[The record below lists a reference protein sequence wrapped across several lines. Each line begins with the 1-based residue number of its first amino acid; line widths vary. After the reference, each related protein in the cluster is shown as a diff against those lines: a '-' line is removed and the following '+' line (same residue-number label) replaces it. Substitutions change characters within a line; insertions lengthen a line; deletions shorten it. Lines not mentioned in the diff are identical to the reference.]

1 MSKIRKIALL
11 LALFMPFNNTFSQ
24 SSESRDCIQFLYDAI
39 RSIVFPDMEEYMAQ
53 YTKQIMRD
61 SDNNIVDS
69 VGITHIDDVVIISF
83 NSEEYVGLSGDRDHR
98 RISRARTRLN
108 LLRIVE
114 ALDRDC
120 TVRYDLF
127 DSFIY
132 RYSIRLENGFGW
144 DAEYRI
150 KMDGN
155 GMRIIG
161 REINIVSPSQ

>member
-1 MSKIRKIALL
+1 
-11 LALFMPFNNTFSQ
+11 MPLNAFSQ

-39 RSIVFPDMEEYMAQ
+39 RSIVFLDMEEYMAQ
-53 YTKQIMRD
+53 YREQILQGAYDITDD
-61 SDNNIVDS
+61 SATVVVSYLN
-69 VGITHIDDVVIISF
+69 DVVIISF
-83 NSEEYVGLSGDRDHR
+83 NSEEYVGLRGHGDNR

-132 RYSIRLENGFGW
+132 RYSVRLENGFGW